1 MGGGL
6 GRRDFLRFSALGAAA
21 SASGCQTLGPS
32 EDAVRVSVDGTV
44 VSLDGEP
51 IEEATVEV
59 IAGGGDVVSE
69 ASTDGDG
76 TFGLETDSGPV
87 WLKVEA
93 SGFLTRTVA
102 AAPGSSLRVRLT
114 PQQETV
120 SLSFGGDVMFGR
132 RFYDDSESSGYPW
145 YRIHESEREQ
155 NHKEI
160 LSHVQPLLSAAD
172 VTSVNL
178 ETTLTTTG
186 WRHTTKQFVYT
197 SHPTAAT
204 ALKDAGVDYAAL
216 GNNHVF
222 DALKPGLED
231 TIDTL
236 GSAGISYSG
245 AGESSET
252 AWEPAYF
259 ERRGLVVGMVSC
271 TTVAGAGYDI
281 DWSADRGREKE
292 FSFTQSIDGEQ
303 GSLSFSGGVGVAEAS
318 EGRIA
323 EAVNEANET
332 ADVTVVQIHGGEE
345 YQREPTDE
353 IERLT
358 EAASQAGADLVV
370 NHHPHVTGGLEFRD
384 GTLIAWTLG
393 NLVFDQGLWET
404 FPSYLLT
411 VHATEDGVRRA
422 YVDPLLL
429 DGYVP
434 KGVVGE
440 ARESQV
446 RRTAG
451 LSSEE
456 FCLRDG
462 TVEYVDDEV
471 PSKSKET
478 RSFSGEDEVFVRESG
493 RIKEV
498 LEGDESVEAGT
509 DLFPTGSFEDTV
521 VDEDGHEGTLWRFDR
536 ERAETGP
543 GVGADGAGVSISRHQ
558 SNSSRTILS
567 QCARNEFAGPLTLAG
582 LYKYNAEEGL
592 ELLVKWHESAGD
604 TDPIEETRYDIEG
617 TEDGWGRLRKD
628 LRPPD
633 GATHVDVYFRVYPP
647 SPRFPLDL
655 KTERVAAFD
664 ELRLIEWSDTEDTG
678 EGYDHIRVDGSATL
692 EFAVDGEKEIE
703 WNPLWES

>member
-1 MGGGL
+1 
-6 GRRDFLRFSALGAAA
+6 
-21 SASGCQTLGPS
+21 
-32 EDAVRVSVDGTV
+32 VDGTV

-51 IEEATVEV
+51 IEGATVEV
-59 IAGGGDVVSE
+59 IAGGGDVVTE
-69 ASTDGDG
+69 ASTEGDG
-76 TFGLETDSGPV
+76 TFGVETDSGPV

-102 AAPGSSLRVRLT
+102 VAPGSSLRVRLT
-114 PQQETV
+114 PQQGTV

-145 YRIHESEREQ
+145 YRILESEREQ
-155 NHKEI
+155 NHREI

-172 VTSVNL
+172 ITSVNL

-186 WRHTTKQFVYT
+186 WRHTTKRFVYS
-197 SHPTAAT
+197 SHPTAAA
-204 ALKDAGVDYAAL
+204 ALREAGVDYVAL
-216 GNNHVF
+216 GNNHTF
-222 DALKPGLED
+222 DALKPGLD
-231 TIDTL
+231 DSMDAL
-236 GSAGISYSG
+236 GSADISYSG

-259 ERRGLVVGMVSC
+259 EEQGITVGLISC
-271 TTVAGAGYDI
+271 TTQSFAGENFDI
-281 DWSADRGREKE
+281 DWSADKGESKTYT
-292 FSFTQSIDGEQ
+292 FTQEIDGERE
-303 GSLSFSGGVGVAEAS
+303 SLSFSGDVGVASATE
-318 EGRIA
+318 ERLT
-323 EAVNEANET
+323 ERVEETNET

-345 YQREPTDE
+345 YQRTPTDE

-370 NHHPHVTGGLEFRD
+370 NHHPHVTGGLEFRG
-384 GTLIAWTLG
+384 GTLVAWTLG

-440 ARESQV
+440 TSKSQL

-456 FCLRDG
+456 FSLRDG

-471 PSKSKET
+471 SSETKET
-478 RSFSGEDEVFVRESG
+478 LSFSGEGEVFVRESG

-498 LEGDESVEAGT
+498 LEGDESVEPGT

-543 GVGADGAGVSISRHQ
+543 GVGASGAGVSISRHQ
-558 SNSSRTILS
+558 SNSSRIILS

-582 LYKYNAEEGL
+582 LYTYNAQQGL

-617 TEDGWGRLRKD
+617 TGGEWSRLRKD
-628 LRPPD
+628 MRPPD
-633 GATHVDVYFRVYPP
+633 GATHVDIYFRVYPP

-664 ELRLIEWSDTEDTG
+664 ELRLIEWGDTVDTG
-678 EGYDHIRVDGSATL
+678 GGYDHIRVDGSATV
-692 EFAVDGEKEIE
+692 EFAVDGEEDINWK
-703 WNPLWES
+703 PLWGT